1 MIITWSIAES
11 QGILTN
17 KDAFDFTVASGSA
30 GEIMQNV
37 RTILTTRKGTQQLDR
52 KFGFSYRFQDRPINN
67 DRQGALLLMSE
78 AALEVHKYEPRV
90 LIEDFRFD
98 FSDAANG
105 HIDVTVLLKVLTAEP
120 YQGSWQPL

>member
-1 MIITWSIAES
+1 MIVTWSIAEA
-11 QGILTN
+11 QGTLQN
-17 KDAFDFTVASGSA
+17 GDAFDFTALSGSA

-67 DRQGALLLMSE
+67 NQQGALMLMSE

-90 LIEDFRFD
+90 LIEDFQFD

-105 HIDVTVLLKVLTAEP
+105 HIDVTVLLKVLTAQP
-120 YQGSWQPL
+120 YQGSWLPL